1 MAAKRLKWSFRGMD
15 ARGTGV
21 EYVRAGEY
29 DAACVECK
37 QARMEAAEWRRK
49 HDALEQQLRA
59 DADKVG
65 SKTETLRRGK
75 IITKE
80 SPDGQ

>member
-29 DAACVECK
+29 DAACVERE

-49 HDALEQQLRA
+49 HDALEQQLGVMRA
-59 DADKVG
+59 
-65 SKTETLRRGK
+65 SKAKGIKGKATTDEGDET
-75 IITKE
+75 
-80 SPDGQ
+80 